1 MCSFGCIDVVF
12 VMIKRCIVWNVVL
25 IEEGIVWLIKVNYKI
40 ISWVFIEVYSLKIDV
55 LIFKMI
61 MLKIII
67 DVIEGEKVEMV
78 REILLN
84 ELIKLNNEDVIL
96 LVLEVCFLS

>member
-1 MCSFGCIDVVF
+1 
-12 VMIKRCIVWNVVL
+12 
-25 IEEGIVWLIKVNYKI
+25 
-40 ISWVFIEVYSLKIDV
+40 
-55 LIFKMI
+55 